1 MGEGAGV
8 GAEKFFCDETLV
20 GENERTVSIL
30 GISSCSVEKKISNI
44 FPGEVIHIVSF
55 KESSLTGAVLLLSSV
70 EEENTVAV
78 VGEEAEGAF
87 FKAGI

>member
-1 MGEGAGV
+1 MGVGAGV
-8 GAEKFFCDETLV
+8 GAEKCFCDETLV

-30 GISSCSVEKKISNI
+30 GISSCSLEKKISNI
-44 FPGEVIHIVSF
+44 LPGELIMVTF
-55 KESSLTGAVLLLSSV
+55 KESCLTGAILLLSSV

-87 FKAGI
+87 FKAGK